1 MPATYEPCPTC
12 KGLGH
17 VCKDEDPFNHIHEH
31 AKTEPCRKCE
41 GRGSV
46 PIKAEQSAEKA
57 EE

>member
-1 MPATYEPCPTC
+1 MAATYEPCPTC

-17 VCKDEDPFNHIHEH
+17 VCKDEDPFDHIHEH
-31 AKTEPCRKCE
+31 AKTELCRKCG

-46 PIKAEQSAEKA
+46 PIKAEPATP